1 MGIINKAP
9 LMAMWWKQPS
19 ILSARIAHAGK
30 EGKIRKRLKRRMQG
44 DKMCDRRHLQE
55 DRWRETKLL
64 KTFGSVRNKEKRG
77 IIKREREQEVDRA
90 CINARKWIKH
100 SCNQYHDFDTS
111 STKRKRSSFPSNCS
125 PSA

>member
-19 ILSARIAHAGK
+19 ILSARIAHTGK

-44 DKMCDRRHLQE
+44 DKMCDRRHLRE

-64 KTFGSVRNKEKRG
+64 KTFGPVRNKEKRG
-77 IIKREREQEVDRA
+77 IIKRERENKEWTELV
-90 CINARKWIKH
+90 
-100 SCNQYHDFDTS
+100 
-111 STKRKRSSFPSNCS
+111 
-125 PSA
+125 